1 MAGNFLYIIILVIV
15 VFIFLV
21 VPVGI
26 IARMVFNKA
35 DESVSIEELAELE
48 DHVKDLLT
56 QLQSTAE
63 KSTSQLD
70 ERITKLTE
78 LLERADSKI
87 GSLEQSESSVIQ
99 SRVAPVN
106 EPPPFKKAGPAIK
119 ETVPGDNTNEN
130 KDVFDKIGEMA
141 LAGIKIED
149 IAKELNMHSGEIQ
162 LMLGLRGLQAGN
174 NSKSTQSKSG
184 N

>member
-48 DHVKDLLT
+48 DHVKDLLA

-70 ERITKLTE
+70 ERIIKLTE
-78 LLERADSKI
+78 LLEQADSKI
-87 GSLEQSESSVIQ
+87 GSLEQSEIPVIQ
-99 SRVAPVN
+99 SRVPPVKK
-106 EPPPFKKAGPAIK
+106 PPPKAGLATK
-119 ETVPGDNTNEN
+119 ETVPDDKANEN
-130 KDVFDKIGEMA
+130 MDVFGKIEEMA

-174 NSKSTQSKSG
+174 ISNSRQSKSG